1 VRARKPH
8 FHGYEVSSEKYYDP
22 LGREYLATQPHGL
35 SGAPAADQQVCYT
48 RQKFDVLG
56 RVIDTWAPSTAA
68 QCTTGTLPAFDA
80 AFPATGRF
88 GHVQYDEVDSA
99 TGLLATTYITN
110 FGDPSARTQQ
120 KLHNRMGRLRFVRDV
135 LAGGVVYATE
145 FDYDPAG
152 NTSWVKD
159 TAGNIT
165 RMGYDLRGRKTS
177 MQDPDMG
184 TWSYGYDALG
194 QLTSQTDAKGQ
205 STTITYD
212 LLGRLLTRA
221 EAAEGT
227 TSWAYD
233 TGPKAIGKLS
243 SVAGTNGYEQAIS
256 YDNYGRPADTR
267 TRAATG
273 EAWDWVSQ
281 SYDGLGR
288 PDVTTYPAR
297 DGSGSTTAGGTASER
312 FQVRA
317 VYAPSGDL
325 WKLEERLTNG
335 GTGTTYWTATGRSA
349 QGALTDESLGN
360 GLYTHQ
366 EVDRATGTLG
376 SITTGTTLGG
386 TSVQNLAFTF
396 DAADNL
402 TARED
407 RVAGLKESFTYDG
420 LQRLSG
426 ASRYASLTATTP
438 AETQAYSYD
447 ATGNLLGKGSQYTG
461 YSYSAATGCTNA
473 HAQPHAVR
481 QVTAGGSLRSYCY
494 DANGNLTTITG
505 TNAGYTAVSWWA
517 SNLARRMSKGS
528 TSAEFWYGP
537 DRARVLQVATRSTE
551 SERTVYLGSLYERT
565 VITPNTGS
573 ATTRH
578 VHYVRAGDETL
589 AIKTWS
595 KVGTGA
601 YSPQVRYLHR
611 DHLGSVVAITTE
623 TGSVE
628 SRSSFDAWGKR
639 RDPATWVTPAA
650 GTFTAAPTATD
661 RGYTG
666 HEHVDELGL
675 VHMNGRIYDPEIGKF
690 LSADPTLQFPESTQ
704 GYNRYA
710 YAGNNPLSYTDP
722 SGFSFW
728 KKLMSFVGLI
738 INFIPGFQGWSTAF
752 WRGFV
757 TGFLTSGGN
766 LKAALLGGVGGA
778 LFGVVGGKTMSFV
791 QRALLH
797 GLIGGSISALG
808 GGKFG
813 SGFLGAFAGGLLSPQ
828 IEGLLGA
835 AGTGGTM
842 GTVLRT
848 IASAI
853 VGGISSKLGGGKFL
867 NGAAMAAFA
876 RLFNDEGIGHSKRY
890 SVADNVELTPDI
902 EEKVSKIGSAYYEST
917 GSEIVVTSGT
927 RTSLKQ
933 ANAMYDR
940 IQAGGD
946 FSDYLNQDAAKEVRE
961 VYDSGVKAKLSR
973 AEIVASMAGV
983 IKNQVDSG
991 VFISLHLKAGA
1002 VDIRSVGMSDK
1013 QVISFRKAAEAVT
1026 SSVALEQSPP
1036 HWHLQF

>member
-1 VRARKPH
+1 
-8 FHGYEVSSEKYYDP
+8 
-22 LGREYLATQPHGL
+22 
-35 SGAPAADQQVCYT
+35 
-48 RQKFDVLG
+48 
-56 RVIDTWAPSTAA
+56 
-68 QCTTGTLPAFDA
+68 
-80 AFPATGRF
+80 
-88 GHVQYDEVDSA
+88 
-99 TGLLATTYITN
+99 
-110 FGDPSARTQQ
+110 
-120 KLHNRMGRLRFVRDV
+120 M
-135 LAGGVVYATE
+135 
-145 FDYDPAG
+145 
-152 NTSWVKD
+152 
-159 TAGNIT
+159 
-165 RMGYDLRGRKTS
+165 
-177 MQDPDMG
+177 
-184 TWSYGYDALG
+184 
-194 QLTSQTDAKGQ
+194 
-205 STTITYD
+205 
-212 LLGRLLTRA
+212 
-221 EAAEGT
+221 
-227 TSWAYD
+227 
-233 TGPKAIGKLS
+233 
-243 SVAGTNGYEQAIS
+243 
-256 YDNYGRPADTR
+256 
-267 TRAATG
+267 
-273 EAWDWVSQ
+273 
-281 SYDGLGR
+281 
-288 PDVTTYPAR
+288 
-297 DGSGSTTAGGTASER
+297 
-312 FQVRA
+312 
-317 VYAPSGDL
+317 
-325 WKLEERLTNG
+325 
-335 GTGTTYWTATGRSA
+335 
-349 QGALTDESLGN
+349 
-360 GLYTHQ
+360 
-366 EVDRATGTLG
+366 
-376 SITTGTTLGG
+376 
-386 TSVQNLAFTF
+386 
-396 DAADNL
+396 
-402 TARED
+402 
-407 RVAGLKESFTYDG
+407 AGLKEAFTYDG

-447 ATGNLLGKGSQYTG
+447 ATGNLLGKGSQYNG

-473 HAQPHAVR
+473 HAQLHAVR

-537 DRARVLQVATRSTE
+537 DRARVLQVATRATE

-623 TGSVE
+623 TGTVE

-639 RDPATWVTPAA
+639 RDPATWVAPAA

-690 LSADPTLQFPESTQ
+690 LSADPTLQFPEFTQ

-738 INFIPGFQGWSTAF
+738 INFNPGFQGWSTAF

-876 RLFNDEGIGHSKRY
+876 RLFNDEAHPNKLSDSPSR
-890 SVADNVELTPDI
+890 SD
-902 EEKVSKIGSAYYEST
+902 EEDE
-917 GSEIVVTSGT
+917 VV
-927 RTSLKQ
+927 
-933 ANAMYDR
+933 
-940 IQAGGD
+940 
-946 FSDYLNQDAAKEVRE
+946 
-961 VYDSGVKAKLSR
+961 VKAKPSFWSR
-973 AEIVASMAGV
+973 FTGWIADTGRTWGTWISDQIQGIADVISEWASPSISAGAEATTRVGGVAVGAGAAALDPQAMNAAATLKA
-983 IKNQVDSG
+983 KNQVESCVNAG
-991 VFISLHLKAGA
+991 VCQVPDDPMAVNQFLSRSPADYAGA
-1002 VDIRSVGMSDK
+1002 
-1013 QVISFRKAAEAVT
+1013 FNY
-1026 SSVALEQSPP
+1026 LQSRGWNTNQNEPARD
-1036 HWHLQF
+1036 